1 MLAAAHEPDAAAELV
16 VLLRSRRQRRRL
28 LAQQLQHVIAG
39 AGRFFSGIQS
49 LSAGAEGLENPPGL
63 RAALT
68 EAQRRIKALTP

>member
-16 VLLRSRRQRRRL
+16 VLLRLRRL

>member
-1 MLAAAHEPDAAAELV
+1 MNVDEDAAGGDLIV
-16 VLLRSRRQRRRL
+16 PLRSRRQRRGL
-28 LAQQLQHVIAG
+28 LAQKLQHVIAG

-68 EAQRRIKALTP
+68 EAQRRIKAHTP